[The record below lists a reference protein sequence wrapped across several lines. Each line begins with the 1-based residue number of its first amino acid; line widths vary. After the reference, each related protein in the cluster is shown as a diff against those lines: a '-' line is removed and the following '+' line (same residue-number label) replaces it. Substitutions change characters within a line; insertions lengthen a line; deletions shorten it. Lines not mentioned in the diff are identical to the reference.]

1 MAEGGEVTALLCAWR
16 EGDSAALARLI
27 PLVHED
33 LHRRARD
40 YMRRERPHHTLSPT
54 ALVNEAY
61 LRLVDARRVNWR
73 DRAHFLAVAAREMR
87 RVLVEGGRA
96 HRRLKRGGG
105 VRPVTFDEGLVGAAA
120 EPDVTVLDD
129 ALVALAAEDARKAQV
144 VELRFFGGLTIEE
157 TAEVLGV
164 SSDTVMRDWQIAKLW
179 LLRLIKKDRAR
190 R

>member
-1 MAEGGEVTALLCAWR
+1 MGEGGEVTALLCAWR
-16 EGDSAALARLI
+16 EGNRAALDRLI
-27 PLVHED
+27 PLVHGD
-33 LHRRARD
+33 LHRRARH
-40 YMRRERPHHTLSPT
+40 YMRRERPQHTLSPT

-87 RVLVEGGRA
+87 RVLVEAGRA
-96 HRRLKRGGG
+96 RRSLKRGGG
-105 VRPVTFDEGLVGAAA
+105 IHPVTFDEAIVGAAV
-120 EPDVTVLDD
+120 EPDVTVLDE

-144 VELRFFGGLTIEE
+144 IELRFFGGLTTEE

-179 LLRLIKKDRAR
+179 LLRQLKKDRAR